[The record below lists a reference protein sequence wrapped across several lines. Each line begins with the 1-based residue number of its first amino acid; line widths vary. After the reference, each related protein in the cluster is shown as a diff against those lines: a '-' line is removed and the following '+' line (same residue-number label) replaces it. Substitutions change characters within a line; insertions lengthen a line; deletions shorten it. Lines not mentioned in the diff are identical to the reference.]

1 VAAGRTLPHPT
12 DRDDRFVLNRHT
24 HLLLDL
30 DGTVLDFEES
40 QRHALRDT
48 VAELGLTWDDGHLAL
63 YTTINIELWEAY
75 ERREIQAGDLRRTRW
90 ARWMHR
96 VGAVADP
103 DEVGAYYLERFAAGA
118 HLVQGALE
126 AVAALARRMTV
137 IAVTNGFGDVQ
148 RTRLARSGI
157 DQYLSGLVVSDEVGH
172 AKPHPAIFDAAFDI
186 AGDPPRD
193 RAAIVGDSLTSD
205 IAGGRAYGI
214 TTIWV
219 NPDGPVEAADP
230 SPDHTIRSIV
240 DLA

>member
-1 VAAGRTLPHPT
+1 
-12 DRDDRFVLNRHT
+12 
-24 HLLLDL
+24 
-30 DGTVLDFEES
+30 
-40 QRHALRDT
+40 
-48 VAELGLTWDDGHLAL
+48 
-63 YTTINIELWEAY
+63 
-75 ERREIQAGDLRRTRW
+75 
-90 ARWMHR
+90 
-96 VGAVADP
+96 VGALDASRGCDADP